1 VAFLFLLR
9 CHSHSKIGDRREVEE
24 EKGLV
29 SGLGTASVRASSG
42 STGGGG
48 VGASSSLRLSIRV
61 DDDVQERG
69 KRGRRDNGR
78 ERGGREEGRH
88 HCQALW
94 AMLLGRDGGG

>member
-1 VAFLFLLR
+1 MAFLFLLR
-9 CHSHSKIGDRREVEE
+9 CHSRSKIGDGHEEEE

-48 VGASSSLRLSIRV
+48 VGASSSLRSSIRV

-69 KRGRRDNGR
+69 KGGRRDNCR
-78 ERGGREEGRH
+78 ERGGREEGRRR
-88 HCQALW
+88 CQALR
-94 AMLLGRDGGG
+94 AMMLGRDGGG